1 LAGEHIQVF
10 HERTVSLQGAVQARQ
25 SSRIDEP
32 AVIREHPF
40 SNTSKEG
47 TVLIRNRIVSRTF
60 TFRPAS
66 STVSVRT
73 SSALNG
79 SAAVPLRDAM
89 IRVQ

>member
-1 LAGEHIQVF
+1 MSPPLFASTLF
-10 HERTVSLQGAVQARQ
+10 PNS
-25 SSRIDEP
+25 
-32 AVIREHPF
+32 
-40 SNTSKEG
+40 SKEG
-47 TVLIRNRIVSRTF
+47 TVLIRNYIVSRTF
-60 TFRPAS
+60 KFRPAS